1 MTLRRQ
7 LAGRAKTTDA
17 TANALRGGEN
27 LAGFIGTDLSG
38 QQYTLEYKKDGHQH
52 LLLFFSPTCQYCVQQ
67 APLWRDVLNKLDTNR
82 FSVVG
87 VVGDQEDR
95 HAVSVHAE
103 ELGYFK
109 TKTILPV
116 VFLTDE
122 VLARYKLAATPTT
135 LLMSDS
141 GKVEHVWVGK
151 WDEAKVNEVADALK

>member
-17 TANALRGGEN
+17 TANALRGGES

-38 QQYTLEYKKDGHQH
+38 QQYTV
-52 LLLFFSPTCQYCVQQ
+52 SPTCQYCVQQ